1 MKSAKLGL
9 ALACLCCLLVP
20 GAANAQSSRVY
31 VSQTGDDS
39 NNCLRLTPC
48 KTFAGAV
55 SKVAA
60 GGEMD
65 VLDSGNYGNF
75 TATKSITV
83 DGGSAIAAILASGTN
98 GVVINDGGAGTAVVT
113 LRNLSLEGYGFNTT
127 GTASGVRGVW
137 FVSGAAL
144 NIQRCLIKNFRDTT
158 NGNGIAFTPSTNAKL
173 FVEDTIV
180 SGSGVAAGTGGIVI
194 LPTGA
199 GSATVALERVD
210 LLGNNLGIRAE
221 TTGGTGTG
229 VFLTV
234 KDSESSGNVNGGIIA
249 FAQTGTPPV
258 VVAIDRTT
266 ISHNG
271 VGLNANGM
279 ASTMRIGNSVVVNNA
294 TGARLQNSATMTSY
308 GTNQIAD
315 NPTAGSTLPIVG
327 PS

>member
-1 MKSAKLGL
+1 MKFAKIGL
-9 ALACLCCLLVP
+9 ALACLCTLLAP
-20 GAANAQSSRVY
+20 DAATAQSSRVY

-48 KTFAGAV
+48 KTFAGAI

-83 DGGSAIAAILASGTN
+83 DGGSSIAAILVSGAN
-98 GVVINDGGAGTAVVT
+98 GIVINDVGAGTAVVT

-127 GTASGVRGVW
+127 GTAPGVRGVW

-144 NIQRCLIKNFRDTT
+144 NIQHCLIKNFRDTT

-173 FVEDTIV
+173 FVDDTIV
-180 SGSGVAAGTGGIVI
+180 SGNAGPVGGIFI
-194 LPTGA
+194 QPTGM
-199 GSATVALERVD
+199 GSAVVALQHVTAT
-210 LLGNNLGIRAE
+210 NNAIGVRADS
-221 TTGGTGTG
+221 TGGTGSG
-229 VFLTV
+229 IFVSV
-234 KDSESSGNVNGGIIA
+234 ESSEASGNVNGGVAA
-249 FAQTGTPPV
+249 FAQTGSPPV
-258 VVAIDRTT
+258 TVMIHHAT

-271 VGLNANGM
+271 VGINANG
-279 ASTMRIGNSVVVNNA
+279 AAATMRIGESVVMNNA

-327 PS
+327 PI